1 METTVLSRERVV
13 QTGHSTTTPR
23 QSPTTTLL
31 EVIKRDGRRV
41 PFDKSKITIAIEK
54 AMNSSSGIYEAG
66 QAAQI
71 ADEIESYAAVVRT
84 PMTIHSI
91 EEMVYYKLT
100 MYGNI
105 ATAKA
110 YESYRSVQEF
120 KRQSNTNDSKIGRAS
135 CRERV

>member
-1 METTVLSRERVV
+1 METTMLQEDKVSQDVRPS
-13 QTGHSTTTPR
+13 TPSGHDSA
-23 QSPTTTLL
+23 TTLL

-71 ADEIESYAAVVRT
+71 ADEIESYAAIVRT

-91 EEMVYYKLT
+91 EEMVY
-100 MYGNI
+100 
-105 ATAKA
+105 
-110 YESYRSVQEF
+110 
-120 KRQSNTNDSKIGRAS
+120 
-135 CRERV
+135 